1 MKHILACF
9 AFWAFIA
16 TISVQATAEF
26 VTYNIAEGPISISIP
41 SYLTVWTRETVK
53 DSTDEYIIGVTPEE
67 LLKRMEEDNLYLCV
81 GLDEYEIAVF
91 IEDIGDG
98 DMNDF
103 SESEL
108 NHLRQDLA
116 DSIKQSLRAEIL
128 SSDFYPHSQE
138 IFIRNRFKVA
148 NAFRF
153 EYHLQYYTA
162 CNGKT
167 VSINMI
173 TYEGTLDD
181 DREALMKGI
190 VDSVSFIDYP
200 QRNYSFDPNSMD
212 TTFSH

>member
-1 MKHILACF
+1 MVHNARDEGVSLFWKAKLAVGVVKHILACF

-108 NHLRQDLA
+108 NHLRQESFHL
-116 DSIKQSLRAEIL
+116 IFTLIHKKYLLEI
-128 SSDFYPHSQE
+128 
-138 IFIRNRFKVA
+138 
-148 NAFRF
+148 
-153 EYHLQYYTA
+153 
-162 CNGKT
+162 
-167 VSINMI
+167 
-173 TYEGTLDD
+173 
-181 DREALMKGI
+181 ALK
-190 VDSVSFIDYP
+190 
-200 QRNYSFDPNSMD
+200 
-212 TTFSH
+212 